1 MSVRLIASAAD
12 RRLLD
17 ESRGTRAM
25 TWIMAIML
33 FLTVLA
39 AALGLGTLD
48 AASLLDRQ
56 LAGRLTVQIVEPV
69 EAQRTAQTAQALAVL
84 RASPEVARATE
95 VDRDKLATLLRPWL
109 GADGADPDLPIPA
122 MIDVDLVPNFGGAS
136 DPAVA
141 RVAERVRAVAP
152 AARVD
157 RHESWMSPVRDF
169 MGMVTLLA
177 GGLVL
182 LMAAATAAVVIL
194 AARSGLETHRD
205 TIEVLHMLGSTD
217 VQVARLFQRRIA
229 LDTLIG
235 GLLGTGL
242 AIGVVGLIGW
252 QLAGLG
258 SGLLNGLTLAT
269 RDWIVLGGMPIAFA
283 LLATFAARQAVLGTL
298 GRYL

>member
-1 MSVRLIASAAD
+1 MSVALIASTPD

-17 ESRGTRAM
+17 ESHSTRVM

-39 AALGLGTLD
+39 AALGLGTLG
-48 AASLLDRQ
+48 AAALLDRQ

-69 EAQRTAQTAQALAVL
+69 EAKRLDQAARALAALKATRDVT
-84 RASPEVARATE
+84 RAVE
-95 VDRDKLATLLRPWL
+95 VDHAKLATLLRPWL
-109 GADGADPDLPIPA
+109 GSDAADPDLPIPA
-122 MIDVDLVPNFGGAS
+122 MIDVDLGVA
-136 DPAVA
+136 DAAAVA
-141 RVAERVRAVAP
+141 RVRAAVRRVAP
-152 AARVD
+152 SARID

-169 MGMVTLLA
+169 MAMVTWLA

-194 AARSGLETHRD
+194 AARAGLETHRA

-229 LDTLIG
+229 LDTLVG
-235 GLLGTGL
+235 GLLGTAL
-242 AIGVVGLIGW
+242 AFVMVGVIGW
-252 QLAGLG
+252 QLRALG
-258 SGLLNGLTLAT
+258 SDLLAGLTLGV
-269 RDWIVLGGMPIAFA
+269 RDWIVLAGLPIAFA

-298 GRYL
+298 GKYL

>member
-1 MSVRLIASAAD
+1 MTVRLIAGPAD

-17 ESRGTRAM
+17 ESRTSRTM

-33 FLTVLA
+33 FLTALA
-39 AALGLGTLD
+39 AALGLGTLS

-69 EAQRTAQTAQALAVL
+69 ERVRLDRAAAMLAAL
-84 RASPEVARATE
+84 RASPDVARATP
-95 VDRDKLATLLRPWL
+95 VDREQLATLLRPWL

-122 MIDVDLVPNFGGAS
+122 MIDVDLRGAG
-136 DPAVA
+136 DAAVA
-141 RVAERVRAVAP
+141 RVTGRARAVAP
-152 AARVD
+152 SARVD
-157 RHESWMSPVRDF
+157 RHERWMSPVRDF
-169 MGMVTLLA
+169 MNMVTLFA

-194 AARSGLETHRD
+194 AARAGLETHRD

-229 LDTLIG
+229 LDTLVG

-242 AIGVVGLIGW
+242 ALGMIGLIGW
-252 QLAGLG
+252 QLAALG
-258 SGLLNGLTLAT
+258 SDLLAGLSLGA
-269 RDWIVLGGMPIAFA
+269 RDWLVLGALPLAFA
-283 LLATFAARQAVLGTL
+283 LLAAFAARRAVLGTL